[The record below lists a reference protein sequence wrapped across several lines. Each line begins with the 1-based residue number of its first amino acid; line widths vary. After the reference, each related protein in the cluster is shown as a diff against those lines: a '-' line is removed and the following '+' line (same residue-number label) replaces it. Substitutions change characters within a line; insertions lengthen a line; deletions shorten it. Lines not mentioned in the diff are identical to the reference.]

1 MDNQQTTDIRW
12 KQRFQN
18 FRRAFGLLRE
28 ALEDKNLDE
37 YSDLEREGI
46 VQRFEYTVELTWKTF
61 KDYLEFSNV
70 PLTEA
75 TPRKVIK
82 ECAATNIFGEAGIV
96 PEVFMEMM
104 LERNALSHTYDFERF
119 HQAVVRIKEQ
129 YLVVPEQAFWVYK
142 TRIATFFFC
151 VTICNAI
158 FRNKTDV
165 F

>member
-1 MDNQQTTDIRW
+1 MDNRQTTDIRW

-18 FRRAFGLLRE
+18 FRRALGLLRE

-46 VQRFEYTVELTWKTF
+46 VQRFEYTFELVWKTF
-61 KDYLEFSNV
+61 KDYLEFSDI

-75 TPRKVIK
+75 TPRRVIK

-96 PEVFMEMM
+96 PEVFMNMM

-119 HQAVVRIKEQ
+119 NQAVLRIKEQ
-129 YLVVPEQAFWVYK
+129 YLSELEKASL
-142 TRIATFFFC
+142 FFENKET
-151 VTICNAI
+151 VENA
-158 FRNKTDV
+158 
-165 F
+165 